1 MSKGIKFLVATILV
15 TSFGLIGCTN
25 NEKVKD
31 TTGEVGVSQE
41 EKKGQA
47 MTLKDLFKGE
57 NENYILDKDA
67 EKYLYINRD
76 GILCLF
82 NESENISYALREP
95 DSKEYH
101 FYDGT
106 IQGEDIIYTQVVKLK
121 ALITPAED
129 DENFDEYIGF
139 ENPVRGYR
147 RGIFYSK
154 LNGNVLTDGTSFV
167 SKTLNVPQ
175 VYDIDNDKLVVSY
188 VGTQDE
194 TMNKLVV
201 YDTKHGNGIE
211 LLKYNTAKGELIVIE
226 DVAIEEN
233 NVAITVRTGIG
244 GFDTYIIDI
253 TNVKT
258 SEDVTDEN
266 SIKLE
271 GMSKVCLKDKKAYGI
286 QNNDLIEYDIEK
298 KKSITLVTASE
309 GIKSDKGNV
318 SFNKA
323 TEMERDIENDRL
335 IFNRYQKN
343 SEDNTTDLAI
353 YNLKDK
359 SIKIIE
365 NKRFATVD
373 GNEIIIRGENGDY
386 EIVNLEK

>member
-15 TSFGLIGCTN
+15 TLCGLIGCTN

-31 TTGEVGVSQE
+31 TTGEIGISQE
-41 EKKGQA
+41 EKKGQT
-47 MTLKDLFKGE
+47 MTLKELFKGE

-76 GILCLF
+76 GILSLF
-82 NESENISYALREP
+82 NADENISYALKEP
-95 DSKEYH
+95 DSKEYQ
-101 FYDGT
+101 FYEGT
-106 IQGEDIIYTQVVKLK
+106 IQGENIIYTQGVKLK
-121 ALITPAED
+121 ALINPAED
-129 DENFDEYIGF
+129 DSDFDEYRGF

-147 RGIFYSK
+147 RGTFYSK
-154 LNGNVLTDGTSFV
+154 LNGNVLEEGTSFV

-175 VYDIDNDKLVVSY
+175 VYDIDDDKVVVAY

-201 YDTKHGNGIE
+201 YDINHGNGIE
-211 LLKYNTAKGELIVIE
+211 LLKYNTAKGELIVIA
-226 DVAIEEN
+226 DVDIEKN

-258 SEDVTDEN
+258 SEDVTGEN
-266 SIKLE
+266 SIKIE
-271 GMSKVCLKDKKAYGI
+271 GMSKACLKDKKVYGI
-286 QNNDLIEYDIEK
+286 QNNNLIEYDIEN
-298 KKSITLVTASE
+298 KKSTILVKADE
-309 GIKSDKGNV
+309 GIKSDKENI
-318 SFNKA
+318 SFNKN
-323 TEMERDIENDRL
+323 TDMNLSIENDSL
-335 IFNRYQKN
+335 IFNRYMNN
-343 SEDNTTDLAI
+343 SNDNTTDLAI

-365 NKRFATVD
+365 GKIFSTVD
-373 GNEIIIRGENGDY
+373 GNELIVRSENGDY
-386 EIVNLEK
+386 EIISIK